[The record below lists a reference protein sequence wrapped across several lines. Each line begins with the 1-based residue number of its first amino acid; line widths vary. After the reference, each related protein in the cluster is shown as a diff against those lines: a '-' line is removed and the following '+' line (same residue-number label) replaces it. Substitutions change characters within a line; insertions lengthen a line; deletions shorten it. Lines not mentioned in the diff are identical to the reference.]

1 MGMKQY
7 YEENIEEA
15 ACTMRLAKETDLD
28 RVNELRRQVNTV
40 HVEGRP
46 DIFKPGF
53 CREMQE
59 VAGEILQSETEILS
73 WQNETA

>member
-1 MGMKQY
+1 MIEVDLDNQRACRLYLSCGFEVVQKTDY

-53 CREMQE
+53 
-59 VAGEILQSETEILS
+59 
-73 WQNETA
+73 